1 MRLLSLDYKE
11 FDGAPNQW
19 TLSGLTLD
27 SVNLLVGKNATGK
40 TRTLNLIKTLA
51 ATLSGS
57 AKGAPAEGRFEAKF
71 EHNGQSYEYVLQ
83 SSAGKVTQES
93 LHIDGVSRLDRGDG
107 GAGKLF
113 AEKVGEHG
121 EYIDIQA
128 PEDQVVAATRRDSI
142 QHPFFE
148 PLAQWADSVHHYPF
162 GSELGRNVFIT
173 VVNDPALEVAP
184 SPKDANWVDA
194 VFLKGIQLFP
204 GAFVDAVFSDMKS
217 LGYPLQ
223 GIGVSPLPGDPP
235 DPQASSQ
242 VCALFVQEADLAFRL
257 IQTQISQGMF
267 RALSILICVDYA
279 VLASRPSC
287 ILIDDI
293 GEGLDFDRSCS
304 LIRVLVD
311 RAKSSEIQLVM
322 TTNDRFVMNTVPLE
336 NWSVI
341 QRRGGDCNVRNYRNA
356 QKEFDEFKFTGLNN
370 FDFLALDYLGAEKAS
385 QG

>member
-1 MRLLSLDYKE
+1 
-11 FDGAPNQW
+11 
-19 TLSGLTLD
+19 
-27 SVNLLVGKNATGK
+27 
-40 TRTLNLIKTLA
+40 
-51 ATLSGS
+51 
-57 AKGAPAEGRFEAKF
+57 
-71 EHNGQSYEYVLQ
+71 
-83 SSAGKVTQES
+83 
-93 LHIDGVSRLDRGDG
+93 
-107 GAGKLF
+107 
-113 AEKVGEHG
+113 
-121 EYIDIQA
+121 
-128 PEDQVVAATRRDSI
+128 
-142 QHPFFE
+142 
-148 PLAQWADSVHHYPF
+148 
-162 GSELGRNVFIT
+162 
-173 VVNDPALEVAP
+173 
-184 SPKDANWVDA
+184 
-194 VFLKGIQLFP
+194 
-204 GAFVDAVFSDMKS
+204 
-217 LGYPLQ
+217 
-223 GIGVSPLPGDPP
+223 
-235 DPQASSQ
+235 
-242 VCALFVQEADLAFRL
+242 
-257 IQTQISQGMF
+257 MF